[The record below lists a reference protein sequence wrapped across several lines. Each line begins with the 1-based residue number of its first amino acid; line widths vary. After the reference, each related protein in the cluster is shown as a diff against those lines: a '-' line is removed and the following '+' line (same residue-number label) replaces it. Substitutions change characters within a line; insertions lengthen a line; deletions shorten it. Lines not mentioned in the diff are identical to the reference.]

1 MIYEKE
7 KRYIIPFDD
16 VPSERQIIPALP
28 VEERK
33 GNFVEVETGF
43 TEEQAR
49 MEAKRCLSCR
59 RCLGCALCW
68 AECKPEAIDF
78 DIPDQ
83 FYTLEFDEV
92 ILTPGLDSTFYPV
105 DSRLGYNVFANV
117 LTDGQ
122 FERML
127 SPNGPT
133 GGMIQSPLNGEIPA
147 RLAIIQSRPGAGEKH
162 LASSFVL
169 GVNEAILAQQQV
181 PDISVTLISP
191 VTPSLKEKYEGE
203 LKKLAWLKVIDGQP
217 LAVEKEEDGER
228 LLIRYEEKSGPQV
241 EGGYDLVVV
250 LTEPQLSP
258 ELKTLSKK
266 LEQEVL

>member
-16 VPSERQIIPALP
+16 VPSERQAIPALS

-33 GNFVEVETGF
+33 ANFVEVETGF

-83 FYTLEFDEV
+83 SYKLEFDEV
-92 ILTPGLDSTFYPV
+92 VLTPGLDSTFYPI
-105 DSRLGYNVFANV
+105 DSKLGYNLFANV
-117 LTDGQ
+117 LTDVQ
-122 FERML
+122 FERLL
-127 SPNGPT
+127 SSRGPT
-133 GGMIQSPLNGEIPA
+133 GSMILSPLNGEIPA
-147 RLAIIQSRPGAGEKH
+147 KLAVIQSRPKAGEKH
-162 LASSFVL
+162 LASSFIL
-169 GVNEAILAQQQV
+169 GVNEAILARQQV
-181 PDISVTLISP
+181 PDISVTMISP
-191 VTPSLKEKYEGE
+191 VTPALKEEYESD
-203 LKKLAWLKVIDGQP
+203 LKKLAWLKVVNGQP
-217 LAVEKEEDGER
+217 LAVEKDEDGQR
-228 LLIRYEEKSGPQV
+228 LLVRYEEKDGAHA
-241 EGGYDLVVV
+241 EGGYDLVVA
-250 LTEPQLSP
+250 LTEPQLP
-258 ELKTLSKK
+258 PDLKTLSKK

>member
-16 VPSERQIIPALP
+16 VPSERQAIPALS

-33 GNFVEVETGF
+33 ANFVEVETGF

-83 FYTLEFDEV
+83 SYKLEFDEV
-92 ILTPGLDSTFYPV
+92 VLTPGLDSTFYPV
-105 DSRLGYNVFANV
+105 DSRLGYNLFANV
-117 LTDGQ
+117 ITDGQ

-127 SPNGPT
+127 SSHGPT
-133 GGMIQSPLNGEIPA
+133 GGMIQSPFNGEIPA
-147 RLAIIQSRPGAGEKH
+147 KLAIIQSRPGAGEKY
-162 LASSFVL
+162 LASSFIL
-169 GVNEAILAQQQV
+169 GVNEAILAHQQV

-191 VTPSLKEKYEGE
+191 VIPSSKEEYESD
-203 LKKLAWLKVIDGQP
+203 LKKLAWLKVINGEP
-217 LAVEKEEDGER
+217 LAVEKDEDGER
-228 LLIRYEEKSGPQV
+228 LLVRYEVTGDPQV

-250 LTEPQLSP
+250 LTELQLTP